1 MSWWESATLVFFL
14 LVVFSFIAGFID
26 VALEER
32 RREKEMEERKQ
43 WQSKRKEAADSER

>member
-1 MSWWESATLVFFL
+1 MSWWESAILILLFLVA
-14 LVVFSFIAGFID
+14 FIIITGLID

-32 RREKEMEERKQ
+32 RREKEMEGKKQ